1 MSSNGPTE
9 PDFRITLREAAHL
22 QAMEGNPLDGEQIA
36 MFEMFDR
43 EERSD
48 EDRLQHI
55 RDRAL
60 KRIAV
65 AAAE

>member
-1 MSSNGPTE
+1 MSANGRTE
-9 PDFRITLREAAHL
+9 PDFSLSFREAAHL
-22 QAMEGNPLDGEQIA
+22 QAMEGNPLDDEQIE

-43 EERSD
+43 EGWSD

-55 RDRAL
+55 RERAL
-60 KRIAV
+60 RRIAV